1 MGNLS
6 EKADLEYH
14 AKSLDLQSRRMVL
27 VPVNDNTDY
36 MRAEGEKHWSLLVIH
51 IAEDHSSCR
60 FVHHDSV
67 SSGLNHTAAVK
78 YANALK
84 QVLPKAPP
92 VIEADTPKQLNG
104 SNCGL
109 CVLALSKAICTWWIK
124 RERPG
129 KSNCW
134 VEKINLKD
142 HWAHFC
148 RSEEE
153 IEAEF
158 DGRNASSCPC
168 YSYCCCS
175 YLATATTTAPDLAT
189 TKSTLDLSTD
199 PAAPLKLKCKVK
211 GRLVEL
217 FCKDLSCLEDGRC
230 LVDSIIDFV
239 YAHISLTF
247 DSKEDL
253 FWCHQS
259 MPF

>member
-1 MGNLS
+1 MLQLKLEKQKVNGKGVDLSCNDLSCLEDKKDVFDSVIDFVYARISLTFASEKDILLVRLNHAYLMGNLS

-134 VEKINLKD
+134 EINSKITGNDIAAMRVKLRHNLM
-142 HWAHFC
+142 
-148 RSEEE
+148 EE
-153 IEAEF
+153 IQALS
-158 DGRNASSCPC
+158 N
-168 YSYCCCS
+168 
-175 YLATATTTAPDLAT
+175 DLLT
-189 TKSTLDLSTD
+189 
-199 PAAPLKLKCKVK
+199 
-211 GRLVEL
+211 GQI
-217 FCKDLSCLEDGRC
+217 FC
-230 LVDSIIDFV
+230 
-239 YAHISLTF
+239 
-247 DSKEDL
+247 
-253 FWCHQS
+253 
-259 MPF
+259 